1 MIDTEVELLE
11 IKETLKRM
19 QAHINLLEDRINQV
33 NPQYFWSSVTA
44 ASPECYKPIYTLDM
58 PLSLSAAKAMWPML
72 EKEFDEYCTKHSV
85 TAWTPTDSENFYNE
99 YIGVGADW
107 PTTNDTQNG

>member
-1 MIDTEVELLE
+1 MTDAEVELLE

-33 NPQYFWSSVTA
+33 NPQYFWSAVTS
-44 ASPECYKPIYTLDM
+44 ASADCGSPIYSLDY
-58 PLSLSAAKAMWPML
+58 PLSLSAAKSLWPYM
-72 EKEFDEYCTKHSV
+72 EKQFDEYCTKYNI
-85 TAWTPTDSENFYNE
+85 TTWTPTDSENFYNE

-107 PTTNDTQNG
+107 PTTDDTQNG